1 MNICIFGN
9 RSSRFRVLGSGFSV
23 RGSRS
28 SKMVRDC
35 LWIASGP
42 VRLRVDYVSIT
53 SRLRVVYVFDPY
65 QAGKNGCVHRAIPEE
80 TSKKSRTNLEPFSGS

>member
-9 RSSRFRVLGSGFSV
+9 RSSRFRVLGPRKWYGIVSGLP
-23 RGSRS
+23 
-28 SKMVRDC
+28 RD
-35 LWIASGP
+35 
-42 VRLRVDYVSIT
+42 RFDYVSIT